1 MLRIEKA
8 GGHKE
13 YMESRRLMWA
23 HARQT
28 KISYFHLLC
37 YEKNLYAIY
46 DEEVFCGCAVQ
57 GALKGSAFVLC
68 LFSEAAYCAE
78 AHRARITELLREA
91 LQTDLAFINFAQVA
105 EPTCSAFLQPLRQT

>member
-8 GGHKE
+8 GGHNE

-46 DEEVFCGCAVQ
+46 DEEAFCGCAVQ

-68 LFSEAAYCAE
+68 LFSEAAYFTE
-78 AHRARITELLREA
+78 ARRARTTELLREA
-91 LQTDLAFINFAQVA
+91 LQTDPAFIDFAQVA
-105 EPTCSAFLQPLRQT
+105 EPTRSAFLQPLRQT